1 MNKLIVSLSPH
12 VHGGDSVKKNMYGVL
27 IALIPAFLVSLYFF
41 GLGALIVTA
50 TSVAACLFFEWAIG
64 KFLMKK
70 QTTTICDGSAIITGV
85 LLAFNLPSN
94 LPIWIII
101 LGALFA
107 IGVGKMSFG
116 GLGCNP
122 FNPALAG
129 RVFLLLSFPVQMT
142 TWPAVGQLTAYT
154 DATTAATPLA
164 IMKGVINGAPGYS
177 LSDLPASLDLFI
189 GNNGGCLGEVSALA
203 LLLGLAYML
212 WKKIITW
219 HIPVSILVTVFVF
232 SGVIYFIDGYDKI
245 KIYWQMT
252 DSINGT
258 LGSGVLS
265 EIQDVLGQDW
275 NISIWTKI
283 KVILG
288 CDSVMIPFSIYV
300 PPVMQLLSGG
310 LMLGAIFM
318 ATDYVTSP
326 MSHKGMLIYG
336 VCIGLL
342 TVVIR
347 LFGAYPEGMSFAI
360 LIMNAFTPLINTYVK
375 PKRFGEVAKKK

>member
-1 MNKLIVSLSPH
+1 MENKLVISLSPH

-70 QTTTICDGSAIITGV
+70 ETTTICDGSAVITGV

-116 GLGCNP
+116 GLGNNP

-129 RVFLLLSFPVQMT
+129 RVFLLLSFPMQMT
-142 TWPAVGQLTAYT
+142 SWPVVGQLTAYT
-154 DATTAATPLA
+154 DATTAATPLNL
-164 IMKGVINGAPGYS
+164 MKQIAGGNLEA
-177 LSDLPASLDLFI
+177 LKDLPSSFDLLI

-219 HIPVSILVTVFVF
+219 HIPISILATVFVF
-232 SGVIYFIDGYDKI
+232 SGIMHLVDPELYV
-245 KIYWQMT
+245 
-252 DSINGT
+252 SP
-258 LGSGVLS
+258 VL
-265 EIQDVLGQDW
+265 
-275 NISIWTKI
+275 
-283 KVILG
+283 
-288 CDSVMIPFSIYV
+288 
-300 PPVMQLLSGG
+300 QLLTGG

-326 MSHKGMLIYG
+326 MSKKGMLIYG

-342 TVVIR
+342 TVIIR

-360 LIMNAFTPLINTYVK
+360 LIMNAFTPLINTYCK